1 MLKTVFLPQET
12 LFTAFLSRMARE
24 SQHTHFEDQILG
36 QVGLWGRKLC
46 QPDEEEDVDDAG
58 DEEEDVDDDGE
69 SNTNMMIIPLRE
81 YANGIET
88 SPQSFIIFSPN
99 RYFSLMI
106 FDHLWMD
113 EARWWALDGMDG
125 TPSGVKYKAPY
136 GAKTP
141 SEL

>member
-1 MLKTVFLPQET
+1 MLSEKLGGEQKLPQQHCLGRWREPVP
-12 LFTAFLSRMARE
+12 LSPPPT
-24 SQHTHFEDQILG
+24 HTTTPLDHPDKEEWGEEVFE
-36 QVGLWGRKLC
+36 
-46 QPDEEEDVDDAG
+46 DDAG

-113 EARWWALDGMDG
+113 EARW
-125 TPSGVKYKAPY
+125 
-136 GAKTP
+136 
-141 SEL
+141 